1 MKLSSLK
8 QGRDGRLVVVSGDLT
23 RATDA
28 FFIVPTLQQA
38 LDDWEKVEPRLR
50 DLAEQLEHGS
60 VPSFRFHE
68 HDCASPLPRA
78 YQWADGSAY
87 VNHVELVRKARGAE
101 MPESFWTDPLMY
113 QGGSDSFL
121 GPREAILV
129 ADEAHGIDFEAEV
142 AVITGDVPMGAS
154 REEAAASIRLVVLVN
169 DVSLRNLIPAEL
181 AKGFGFFHAKP
192 SSALSP
198 VAVTPDALG
207 DAWDGGKLHLP
218 LRSMING
225 QPFGCPNAGVDM
237 TFDFATLIAHAAKTR
252 SLGAGTVIGSGTVSN
267 KDQDGGPGKPVVEG
281 GLGYSCIAEQRTVET
296 IVHGQAKTPFL
307 QIGDTIRIEMKD
319 KAGHSIFGAIEQEV
333 VAHNRKIA

>member
-8 QGRDGRLVVVSGDLT
+8 QGRDGRLVIVSRDLT

-50 DLAEQLEHGS
+50 DLSEQLEHGS

-101 MPESFWTDPLMY
+101 MPASFWTDPLIY

-121 GPREAILV
+121 GPRDPV
-129 ADEAHGIDFEAEV
+129 FVMDEAHGIDFEAEI
-142 AVITGDVPMGAS
+142 AVITDEVPMGAT
-154 REEAAASIRLVVLVN
+154 REEAAAAIRLVVLVN
-169 DVSLRNLIPAEL
+169 DVSLRNLIPGEL
-181 AKGFGFFHAKP
+181 AKGFGFFQSKP

-198 VAVTPDALG
+198 VAVTPDELG
-207 DAWDGGKLHLP
+207 DAWDGGKIHLP
-218 LRSMING
+218 LCSSLNG
-225 QPFGCPNAGVDM
+225 QLIGKPNAGVDM
-237 TFDFATLIAHAAKTR
+237 TFDFPTLIAHAAATR
-252 SLGAGTVIGSGTVSN
+252 PLGAGTIIGSGTVSN
-267 KDQDGGPGKPVVEG
+267 KDEGGGPGKPIAQG
-281 GLGYSCIAEQRTVET
+281 GLGYSCLAEQRTVET
-296 IVHGQAKTPFL
+296 ILHGEARTPFMRV
-307 QIGDTIRIEMKD
+307 GDMIRIEMKD
-319 KAGHSIFGAIEQEV
+319 KAGHSIFGAIEQQ
-333 VAHNRKIA
+333 VAAYRRAE

>member
-8 QGRDGRLVVVSGDLT
+8 QGRDGRLVIVSRDLT

-121 GPREAILV
+121 GPRDPV
-129 ADEAHGIDFEAEV
+129 FVMDEAHGIDFEAEI
-142 AVITGDVPMGAS
+142 AVIVDEVPMGAA
-154 REEAAASIRLVVLVN
+154 REEAAAAIRLVVLVN
-169 DVSLRNLIPAEL
+169 DVSLRNLIPNEL
-181 AKGFGFFHAKP
+181 AKGFGFFHSKP

-198 VAVTPDALG
+198 VAVTPDELG
-207 DAWDGGKLHLP
+207 DVWDGGKLHLP
-218 LRSMING
+218 LCSSLNG
-225 QPFGCPNAGVDM
+225 QLVGKPNAGVDM
-237 TFDFATLIAHAAKTR
+237 TFDFPTLIAHAAATR
-252 SLGAGTVIGSGTVSN
+252 PLGAGTIIGSGTVSN
-267 KDQDGGPGKPVVEG
+267 KDEGGGPGKPVAQG
-281 GLGYSCIAEQRTVET
+281 GVGYSCLAEQRTVET
-296 IVHGQAKTPFL
+296 ILHGEAKTPFMRV
-307 QIGDTIRIEMKD
+307 GDTIRIEMKD

-333 VAHNRKIA
+333 AAYRKAD

>member
-8 QGRDGRLVVVSGDLT
+8 QGRDGRLVIVSRDLT

-68 HDCASPLPRA
+68 HDCASPLPRS

-101 MPESFWTDPLMY
+101 MPASFWTDPLMY

-121 GPREAILV
+121 GPRDPV
-129 ADEAHGIDFEAEV
+129 FVMDEAHGIDFEAEI
-142 AVITGDVPMGAS
+142 AVIVDEVPMGAT
-154 REEAAASIRLVVLVN
+154 REEAAAAIRLVVLVN
-169 DVSLRNLIPAEL
+169 DVSLRNLIPGEL
-181 AKGFGFFHAKP
+181 AKGFGFFQSKP

-198 VAVTPDALG
+198 VAVTPDELG
-207 DAWDGGKLHLP
+207 DAWDGGRLHLP
-218 LRSMING
+218 LYSNLNG
-225 QPFGCPNAGVDM
+225 QLIGKPNAGVDM
-237 TFDFATLIAHAAKTR
+237 TFDFPTLIAHAAATR
-252 SLGAGTVIGSGTVSN
+252 PLGAGTIIGSGTVSN
-267 KDQDGGPGKPVVEG
+267 RGEDGGPGKPVDQG
-281 GLGYSCIAEQRTVET
+281 GLGYSCLAEQRTVET
-296 IVHGQAKTPFL
+296 ILHGEARTPFMR
-307 QIGDTIRIEMKD
+307 IGDTIRIEMKD
-319 KAGHSIFGAIEQEV
+319 KAGQSIFGAIEQEV
-333 VAHNRKIA
+333 ADYRRAD